1 MFAYLKRKKKLN
13 TPNLRQ
19 LLVPVVEHLD
29 FDSVYIT
36 EGILKTVCNNC
47 PNLRVLILKDCGYV
61 VTDSIVEML
70 LRVSAST
77 GAYSQILSLVEI
89 LVKIALD
96 TDKEH

>member
-1 MFAYLKRKKKLN
+1 MSSIYNLRPDFVFIFIFSQMFAYLKRKKKLN

-70 LRVSAST
+70 LRVSA
-77 GAYSQILSLVEI
+77 I
-89 LVKIALD
+89 
-96 TDKEH
+96 